1 MRNML
6 QRNEICGKIQT
17 ASKQI
22 INIKKLLKDGD
33 DIYMLQTFMQS
44 SLLLFRMRMQRK
56 GVDRRESKE

>member
-6 QRNEICGKIQT
+6 QRNEICGKIQI

-22 INIKKLLKDGD
+22 INIKKLLKDGY

-44 SLLLFRMRMQRK
+44 TLSLFRMRMQRK
-56 GVDRRESKE
+56 GKDRRESKE

>member
-6 QRNEICGKIQT
+6 QRNEICGKIQI

-33 DIYMLQTFMQS
+33 GINMLQTFMQS
-44 SLLLFRMRMQRK
+44 TLSLFRMRMQRK

>member
-6 QRNEICGKIQT
+6 QRNEKCGKIQI

-33 DIYMLQTFMQS
+33 GIYMLQTFIQS
-44 SLLLFRMRMQRK
+44 SLSLFRK

>member
-6 QRNEICGKIQT
+6 QRCEICGKIQI

-33 DIYMLQTFMQS
+33 GINMLQTFRQS
-44 SLLLFRMRMQRK
+44 TLSLFRMRMQRK

>member
-6 QRNEICGKIQT
+6 QRNEICGKIQI

-22 INIKKLLKDGD
+22 INIKRLLKDGVG
-33 DIYMLQTFMQS
+33 INILQTFMQS
-44 SLLLFRMRMQRK
+44 SLLLFRVRMQRK